1 MSERHEIIKS
11 FIGSVLK
18 SGANN
23 IGSKLLEAV
32 NDENQPIDVALGKVV
47 TALKSGAFATGRDLL
62 RSQFSQNK

>member
-1 MSERHEIIKS
+1 MSEKHEFIKN
-11 FIGSVLK
+11 FIGTVLI
-18 SGANN
+18 SGASN
-23 IGSKLLEAV
+23 IGSQLLEAV